1 MIVNLTQHPAS
12 AEQLAAGVIDLPVG
26 HRALLAQSLTVD
38 TLPTRS
44 EIADRC
50 ANIAALAVHN
60 GLGGDEGDDPH
71 PAAAM
76 IGGAPWM
83 MRALEDALLDMG
95 VTSVYAF
102 SVRES
107 VEQTAPDG
115 SVRKVNVFRHAGF
128 VDAA

>member
-1 MIVNLTQHPAS
+1 MIINLTQHHAS
-12 AEQLAAGVIDLPVG
+12 SEDLAAGVADLPAG
-26 HRALLAQSLTVD
+26 HRALLAQSLTAD
-38 TLPTRS
+38 TLPTRA

-50 ANIAALAVHN
+50 ANISQLAVHN

-71 PAAAM
+71 PTAAM

-83 MRALEDALLDMG
+83 MAELERALLDVG
-95 VTSVYAF
+95 VPSVYAF

-107 VEQTAPDG
+107 IEQTQPDG
-115 SVRKVNVFRHAGF
+115 SVRKVNIFRHAGF